1 MPIKHNTL
9 SDEVDL
15 IADEQWDENHDI
27 STLTLD
33 EIGEGSTNKAF
44 TSTLKTKLE
53 AGVLT
58 GNTLIAVLANNV
70 STAADTN
77 PVDLTGMV
85 FTFEANSKYIL
96 QFFGAVSPAA
106 NSTGEGFQINVSAAV
121 TSVWHHHFHQSAN
134 TGALIGG
141 TSVAD
146 DTSVSVSS
154 GTPATGTW
162 TTSGFGV
169 LVTGANTG
177 TAQLRFRAEVA
188 AVTTCVAGSVWIV
201 TKVA

>member
-1 MPIKHNTL
+1 MPITHATTTPTIGEAQWNEDHN
-9 SDEVDL
+9 
-15 IADEQWDENHDI
+15 I

-44 TSTLKTKLE
+44 TSTLKTKLD

-58 GNTLIAVLANNV
+58 GNTLIAVLADNV
-70 STAADTN
+70 STGANTD

-96 QFFGAVSPAA
+96 QFFGAVAPPA
-106 NSTGEGFQINVSAAV
+106 NTTGESFQINVSAAV
-121 TSVWHHHFHQSAN
+121 TSVWHHHFHQSNN
-134 TGALIGG
+134 TGALTGG
-141 TSVAD
+141 NSVAD
-146 DTSVSVSS
+146 DTSTSLSS

-177 TAQLRFRAEVA
+177 TAQLRFRAEVN